1 MKIRYLTV
9 AEVFYLH
16 GRLLAATGGAPGVRD
31 LGRVEAAVAA
41 PKATFGNEDL
51 YPGVVAKAATL
62 CFSLVQGHAF
72 VDGNKRIGHAA
83 MAVFLSL
90 NGYELKATVDDQERL
105 IVGIASGTTTR
116 DDLLA
121 WLTQHAHAQ

>member
-1 MKIRYLTV
+1 MRYLTV

-16 GRLLAATGGAPGVRD
+16 GRLLATTGGAPGIRD

-41 PKATFGNEDL
+41 PKATFGGEDL
-51 YPGVVAKAATL
+51 YPGVLPKAAAL

-72 VDGNKRIGHAA
+72 VDGNKRIGHAS

-90 NGYELKATVDDQERL
+90 NGYTLDATVDEQEHL
-105 IVGIASGTTTR
+105 ILGIASGTTTR
-116 DDLLA
+116 DELLA
-121 WLTQHAHAQ
+121 WLDAHARVK